1 MLSARSPR
9 VCRRRS
15 AISSAARFVNV
26 TAQMRAGAML
36 AVDIRCWILAMRQN
50 VLPAPGPATTSTGP
64 RGASMAR
71 RCCGSGSKFTTLD
84 LSVHSPPMPK
94 ETAVIVGAGPIGLAC
109 AISAKRRGID
119 PLVIDAGALA
129 NSIVHYPIGMTFFTT
144 PERLEIG
151 NHPLVCAG
159 AKATR
164 EEALKYYR
172 GVPRADALRVRTY
185 TKLVSAR
192 EVETR
197 LGREPIT
204 WDRLVLA
211 TGYFDHP
218 NHLGVPREEL
228 PHVHHYF
235 DEAHLSYGLDVVV
248 IGGKNSAVEA
258 ALQLFRAGARTT
270 IVYRGSEWPKSVKY
284 WLRPDL
290 ENRIK
295 AGEIAARLG
304 AQVVEITPRDVR
316 IRGPKGEERIPAD
329 RVYPLIGFHPD
340 LELFRKIGIAFDA
353 ESGRPRIDP
362 ETLETSVAGVHVAGS
377 VIAGNKISEVFIEN
391 GRFDGEKIFRSESG
405 RPRIDP
411 ETLETS
417 VAGVH
422 VAGSVIAG
430 NKISEIFIENG
441 RFDGEKIFGSP
452 AERAKAG
459 ELYQG
464 IRRETGE

>member
-1 MLSARSPR
+1 MPE
-9 VCRRRS
+9 
-15 AISSAARFVNV
+15 AI
-26 TAQMRAGAML
+26 
-36 AVDIRCWILAMRQN
+36 
-50 VLPAPGPATTSTGP
+50 
-64 RGASMAR
+64 
-71 RCCGSGSKFTTLD
+71 
-84 LSVHSPPMPK
+84 
-94 ETAVIVGAGPIGLAC
+94 IVGAGPIGLAC

-119 PLVIDAGALA
+119 PLVIDAGAIA
-129 NSIVHYPIGMTFFTT
+129 NSIVRYPINMTFFTT

-172 GVPRADALRVRTY
+172 GVVRAERIRVQTY
-185 TKLVSAR
+185 TELVGAH

-197 LGREPIT
+197 LGRESIT

-218 NHLGVPREEL
+218 NRLGVPGEDL

-235 DEAHLSYGLDVVV
+235 DEAHLSYGRDAVV

-270 IVYRGSEWPKSVKY
+270 IVYRGTTWPKSVKY

-295 AGEIAARLG
+295 AGELAARLG
-304 AQVVEITPRDVR
+304 SQVVEITPRDVLV
-316 IRGPKGEERIPAD
+316 RGGLGNEERIPAD

-340 LELFRKIGIAFDA
+340 LQLFERIGIAFDR
-353 ESGRPRIDP
+353 ESGRPEINA
-362 ETLETSVAGVHVAGS
+362 ETLETSVPGVYAAGS
-377 VIAGNKISEVFIEN
+377 V
-391 GRFDGEKIFRSESG
+391 
-405 RPRIDP
+405 
-411 ETLETS
+411 T
-417 VAGVH
+417 
-422 VAGSVIAG
+422 AG

-441 RFDGEKIFGSP
+441 RFDGEKIFGTR
-452 AERAKAG
+452 AERQQA
-459 ELYQG
+459 
-464 IRRETGE
+464 RERYLGMKRATGE